1 MNLVTSSQP
10 PQQRLRDTPPHS
22 LTQVSHF
29 ESSPVTKGKQG
40 KGNKTPTKENH
51 HHTYRWTQK
60 EEKLLAETEHA
71 WLSGE
76 NDSTWLARC
85 YKTFSE
91 NYLYVF
97 THYEAWDV
105 LKNHDK
111 WHGVKAIVPKIHVR
125 TTEDIE
131 ELNELFQGVR
141 AESKSNGLMTSDAE
155 LWNGRF
161 AMLGLVSLALTEFVQ
176 GTPLV

>member
-1 MNLVTSSQP
+1 MNLITSSQP

-29 ESSPVTKGKQG
+29 ESSPVAKGKQG

-60 EEKLLAETEHA
+60 EEKLLAETEYA

-91 NYLYVF
+91 KYLYAF

-105 LKNHDK
+105 LKNHEK
-111 WHGVKAIVPKIHVR
+111 WHGIKAVVPKIHVR
-125 TTEDIE
+125 TAEDIE
-131 ELNELFQGVR
+131 EPNELFQGDTIPHPPGKPR
-141 AESKSNGLMTSDAE
+141 LTKIQKFDSSRSTRFF
-155 LWNGRF
+155 NGRRCF
-161 AMLGLVSLALTEFVQ
+161 Q
-176 GTPLV
+176 GSGT